1 MVHFSRFFFFKE
13 ALPFFEI
20 FVYIFRKVSNLLFS
34 MFSQVIEE
42 PYLRVL
48 YTTDERYNVKRSFY
62 SNKISTSN
70 SALHASQYLSIT
82 VDAEEKR
89 QVEQQMKVRTS
100 Y

>member
-1 MVHFSRFFFFKE
+1 MHLVFFKE
-13 ALPFFEI
+13 VLPFYHI
-20 FVYIFRKVSNLLFS
+20 FACIFRKVSTLLFS

-48 YTTDERYNVKRSFY
+48 YTTDERYTVKRSFY

-70 SALHASQYLSIT
+70 SAVHVSQYLSIT